1 MQGSFLPVISIKR
14 IQVWEVNFGEKPKR
28 FEKPAKKSK
37 LLYSEGHNFMCKKSL
52 GVATHK

>member
-1 MQGSFLPVISIKR
+1 MQGSFLPVISIKP

-28 FEKPAKKSK
+28 FEKAAKKSK